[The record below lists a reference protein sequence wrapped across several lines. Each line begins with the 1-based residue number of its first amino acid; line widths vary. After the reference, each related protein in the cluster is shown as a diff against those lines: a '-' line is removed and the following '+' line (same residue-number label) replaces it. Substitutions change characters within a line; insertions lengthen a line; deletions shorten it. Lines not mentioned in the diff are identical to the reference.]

1 MMQNVNGFPQKSPSL
16 NNLDNNQF
24 SNQVNEI
31 NIVIWILQYN
41 ILNMPRFRTT
51 MNMISEYQT
60 SESDYVVCDGLFVL
74 EVLGHS

>member
-60 SESDYVVCDGLFVL
+60 SDYVVCDGLFVL